1 MIELS
6 PAGVVIA
13 MFGGL
18 IFAIVILGYPL
29 AFSLGGIALVVGVLA
44 WGMGS
49 LGIFYQRLYGLL
61 TTYELLA
68 APMFIFM
75 GMMVE
80 RSGVAERLFGALYL
94 WLGGFR
100 GGLAIA
106 TVLIGTVL
114 AAAVGIIAASVIM
127 LGLVALP
134 SMLKRGYQKE
144 IACGAVCAGGTLGIL
159 IPPSVML
166 IFYGPTANISVGKLF
181 MAAFVPGL
189 VLSGLY
195 ISYISIRCWLWPQVA
210 PAIPVEERAV
220 PLLKKIGLLLTSLVP
235 PVILIA
241 GVLGSIFMGIATPTE
256 ASAAGSVVAT
266 LLAVGYRTFN
276 LKMLRDVLYGTMRVT
291 GMAFFIAIG
300 ASMFTAIF
308 IGLGGGDVVA
318 DAILSAPFGRWGAL
332 LVIMFVVFIL
342 GMFIDWLGI
351 VLIMVPLVTPIG
363 EALGFDALWFAMMI
377 IVNLQMSFLTPPF
390 AYALF
395 YVQSVCQP
403 EWGVE
408 MSHIIRGVIPFIIL
422 IMVGLGLCI
431 AFPQIILW
439 LPSMMIK

>member
-18 IFAIVILGYPL
+18 ILAIVILGYPL

-44 WGMGS
+44 WGTGS

-134 SMLKRGYQKE
+134 SMLKRGYQRE
-144 IACGAVCAGGTLGIL
+144 IACGAVCSGGTLGIL

-195 ISYISIRCWLWPQVA
+195 ISYISIRCWLQPQVA
-210 PAIPVEERAV
+210 PAIPVEERAM
-220 PLLKKIGLLLTSLVP
+220 PLLEKIGLLLTSLVP

-241 GVLGSIFMGIATPTE
+241 GVLGSIFLGIATPTE

-266 LLAVGYRTFN
+266 LLAVGYRSFSW
-276 LKMLRDVLYGTMRVT
+276 KMLRDVLYGTVRVT

-318 DAILSAPFGRWGAL
+318 NAILSAPFGRWGAF
-332 LVIMFVVFIL
+332 LVIMVILFIL

-363 EALGFDALWFAMMI
+363 KALGFDALWFAMMI

-408 MSHIIRGVIPFIIL
+408 MSHIIRGVIPFVIL
-422 IMVGLGLCI
+422 IMVGLGLCVT
-431 AFPQIILW
+431 FPQIILW

>member
-6 PAGVVIA
+6 PVGIVIA

-18 IFAIVILGYPL
+18 VLVIVISGYPL
-29 AFSLGGIALVVGVLA
+29 AFSLGGIALVIGVLV
-44 WGMGS
+44 WGPGS
-49 LGIFYQRLYGLL
+49 LAIFYQRLYGLI
-61 TTYELLA
+61 TTDVLLA

-75 GMMVE
+75 GIMME
-80 RSGVAERLFGALYL
+80 RSGIADKLFGALYL

-106 TVLIGTVL
+106 TVLMGTIL
-114 AAAVGIIAASVIM
+114 AASVGIIAASVIM

-166 IFYGPTANISVGKLF
+166 IFYGPTAAISVGKLF
-181 MAAFVPGL
+181 MGAVMPGL
-189 VLSGLY
+189 MLSGLY
-195 ISYISIRCWLWPQVA
+195 MVYIAICCWFNPKLA
-210 PAIPVEERAV
+210 PAIPIEERTV
-220 PLLKKIGLLLTSLVP
+220 PLFKKISLLLTSLVP
-235 PVILIA
+235 LGIIIV
-241 GVLGSIFMGIATPTE
+241 GVLGSIYLGIATPTE
-256 ASAAGSVVAT
+256 AAAIGSVLTT
-266 LLAVGYRTFN
+266 LLAVGYRSFSW
-276 LKMLRDVLYGTMRVT
+276 KILRDALYQTMKVT

-318 DAILSAPFGRWGAL
+318 KVVLSAPFGRWGAF
-332 LVIMFVVFIL
+332 LVVMVIIFIL

-351 VLIMVPLVTPIG
+351 VLIIVPLVTPIG
-363 EALGFDALWFAMMI
+363 KALGFDPLWFAMMI
-377 IVNLQMSFLTPPF
+377 IINLQTSFMTPPF

-395 YVQSVCQP
+395 YVQSVCKP

-408 MSHIIRGVIPFIIL
+408 MGHIIRGVIPFVVLVIA
-422 IMVGLGLCI
+422 GLGLCV

-439 LPSMMIK
+439 LPNMMIK

>member
-106 TVLIGTVL
+106 TVLIGTIL

-144 IACGAVCAGGTLGIL
+144 IACGAVCSGGTLGIL

-181 MAAFVPGL
+181 MAAFAPGL

-195 ISYISIRCWLWPQVA
+195 ISYISIRCWLYPQVA

-241 GVLGSIFMGIATPTE
+241 GVLGSIFLGIATPTE

-266 LLAVGYRTFN
+266 LLAVVYRSFSW
-276 LKMLRDVLYGTMRVT
+276 KMLRDVLYGTMRVT

-318 DAILSAPFGRWGAL
+318 DAILSAPFGRWGAF

-363 EALGFDALWFAMMI
+363 KALGFDALWFAMMI